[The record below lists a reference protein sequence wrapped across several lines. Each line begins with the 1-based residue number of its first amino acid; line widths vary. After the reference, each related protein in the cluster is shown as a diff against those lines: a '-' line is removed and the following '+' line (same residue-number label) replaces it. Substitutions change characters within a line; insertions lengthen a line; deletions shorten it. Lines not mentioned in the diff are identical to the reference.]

1 MDKYVGKRLDG
12 RYEIR
17 EIIGVGGMAVVYKA
31 YDAIDDRMVAIK
43 ILKEELLQNQEFR
56 RRFKNESKAIAV
68 LSHPNIVKVYDV
80 SLGDRIQYIVM
91 EYIDGIT
98 LKEYIK
104 SQGTIRWKDALHFA
118 EQVLKALQHAHD
130 KGIVHRDIKPQNM
143 MVLPD
148 GTIKVTDFGI
158 ARFSRSEHRT
168 MTDKAIGSVHYIS
181 PEQAR
186 GEVTDE
192 KTDLYSV
199 GVFLYEMLT
208 GRLPFDAE
216 NAVSVAI
223 MQLQNEPIKPRS
235 INPAIPEG
243 LEEIILRAMQKNRG
257 QRYQSAAEMLKDI
270 EQFKLNPSIQFEYK
284 YFVDPSPTK
293 FVSTG
298 NDFPDPF
305 AINTATREEQPE
317 EEEEETKK
325 SPVMPILIGI
335 TIAIILAAG
344 FGGTFAAGRL
354 FNIGPFAVE
363 TKEVPCPELVGKV
376 YEEIKNDDEFKE
388 FSLVLNEE
396 YSNDVPAGQIIR
408 QNPEPGKPLRGN
420 REITVTV
427 SLGPKSQ
434 TMGDYVGMSVN
445 NVKEQ
450 LGRMGIPYKIQE
462 VFNEEYGVG
471 FVVATTPEKGKDI
484 KSGQEVTIMVSKG
497 APAKNVV
504 VGNYANWEVEKAK
517 QQIVFDGLTVGA
529 ITTQE
534 SAQHDVGMVISQSLE
549 AGTEVPSGSP
559 VTLVVSSGRPINILL
574 PVPNNTTKSFVATMY
589 YNGQKIYTS
598 SEIDPTTLAV
608 GSSGYREVKLTL
620 SRSAAEFTENTAN
633 IMVKYNDQNYIE
645 YHVNFDNGQYME
657 NKRHDLI
664 LETTPEDP
672 NNGEGEGG
680 SIGGEGNTDGSN
692 NGGGEDGTDDPSDG
706 GMIDG

>member
-31 YDAIDDRMVAIK
+31 YDTIDDRMVAVK

-80 SLGDRIQYIVM
+80 GLGDRIQYIVM
-91 EYIDGIT
+91 EHIDGIT

-199 GVFLYEMLT
+199 GVLLYEMLT

-270 EQFKLNPSIQFEYK
+270 DQFKLNPSIQFEYK

-305 AINTATREEQPE
+305 ANVVPE
-317 EEEEETKK
+317 EEPEEQEEEQKK
-325 SPVMPILIGI
+325 SPVMGILIGI
-335 TIAIILAAG
+335 TIAIVLAAG
-344 FGGTFAAGRL
+344 FGGTFVAGRL
-354 FNIGPFAVE
+354 FNIGPFAQESESVA
-363 TKEVPCPELVGKV
+363 CPDLVGKV
-376 YEEIKNDDEFKE
+376 YNEVITSDEYKGFTIINTESDRK
-388 FSLVLNEE
+388 
-396 YSNDVPAGQIIR
+396 YSNEYPAGQIIE
-408 QNPEPGKPLRGN
+408 QTPEAGKALRGN
-420 REITVTV
+420 RDITVVV
-427 SLGPKSQ
+427 SLGPKVQS
-434 TMGDYVGMSVN
+434 MEDYEGRNIDYVKG
-445 NVKEQ
+445 Q
-450 LGRMGIPYKIQE
+450 LDNLGIKYVIQDVYDDE
-462 VFNEEYGVG
+462 VSAG
-471 FVVATTPEKGKDI
+471 FVISTTPGPGASITPETT
-484 KSGQEVTIMVSKG
+484 VTIHVSQGPPTKFV
-497 APAKNVV
+497 K
-504 VGNYANWEVEKAK
+504 VGNYVNFDVEKAK

-534 SAQHDVGMVISQSLE
+534 SNDHDAGMVISQGIE
-549 AGTEVPSGSP
+549 AGTEALSGSP
-559 VTLVVSSGRPINILL
+559 VTLVVSIGRPINIML
-574 PVPNNTTKSFVATMY
+574 PVPDEATKSFDATIY
-589 YNGQKIYTS
+589 FNGQPIRTWS
-598 SEIDPTTLAV
+598 NIDPTTLSYGDA
-608 GSSGYREVKLTL
+608 SGLREVKLTL
-620 SRSAAEFTENTAN
+620 SRDDATFTENTAN
-633 IMVKYNDQNYIE
+633 VIVKYNDQNYIE
-645 YHVNFDNGQYME
+645 YHVNFDNGQYMINKKYTLVLDEE
-657 NKRHDLI
+657 NVGD
-664 LETTPEDP
+664 
-672 NNGEGEGG
+672 EGG
-680 SIGGEGNTDGSN
+680 NM
-692 NGGGEDGTDDPSDG
+692 GGGENNGDGENGGTMNDG
-706 GMIDG
+706 DSPAQ